1 MDGRNS
7 QSYRSNHIKGVNEM
21 IPDRMNYFVLWPAVF
36 ILSHFLYSQSP
47 EGTPEKV
54 YRYCYIIQSEDWY
67 KNQEA
72 LWKGKI
78 SENPQDENAWN
89 NYYFASRYAHMGM
102 DEYERKKML
111 DLIVS
116 EIRKAIPGSYLVPYV
131 QYYNG
136 DRKIEHLQ
144 KALQLKPDCADLY
157 WEFVQYYE
165 LNGDQPQKKLYCE
178 KLYASQI
185 IISSLYDYNF
195 NMLNSAE
202 KNSILFTNG
211 DNDNYPAWVLQE
223 AKGVRRDV
231 TVLNVHTV
239 FVLRDYLK
247 MKLDGRGLEIDIT
260 RLPEDDIS
268 VFMKELVYSI
278 KKNYPDIPIHVAPT
292 VYDEYKKELNNQ
304 LVLTGLDYTFSNEEF
319 DPIARIRENLE
330 RNLRLD
336 YLEYDWYNEHHI
348 TQTMMHRL
356 NLNYI
361 PSFMKLSK
369 MYDSSGKIELAKYW
383 KNKAIFLAEKAGDN
397 NLIKQLDEAYP

>member
-1 MDGRNS
+1 
-7 QSYRSNHIKGVNEM
+7 M
-21 IPDRMNYFVLWPAVF
+21 IPDKMKFFLLWSAVF
-36 ILSHFLYSQSP
+36 ILFHFLYGQSP
-47 EGTPEKV
+47 EVTPEKV
-54 YRYCYIIQSEDWY
+54 YRYCYVIQSEDWY

-72 LWKGKI
+72 LWKAKI
-78 SENPQDENAWN
+78 SENPQDENAWY

-116 EIRKAIPGSYLVPYV
+116 EIKKAIPDSYLFPYL

-165 LNGDQPQKKLYCE
+165 LTGDRLQKKIFCE
-178 KLYASQI
+178 KLYASKI

-260 RLPEDDIS
+260 HLPEEDIS
-268 VFMKELVYSI
+268 VFMKELVHAI
-278 KKNYPDIPIHVAPT
+278 NRDYPDIPIHVAPT
-292 VYDEYKKELNNQ
+292 VYDEYKKEINNQ
-304 LVLTGLDYTFSNEEF
+304 LVITGLNYTVTSEEF
-319 DPIARIRENLE
+319 DYIARIRKNLE

-336 YLEYDWYNEHHI
+336 YLTYDWYNEHHI
-348 TQTMMHRL
+348 TQTMMDRL

-361 PSFMKLSK
+361 PSFMELSK
-369 MYDSSGKIELAKYW
+369 MYDSSGEIELAKYW
-383 KNKAIFLAEKAGDN
+383 KGKAIFLAEKAGDKD
-397 NLIKQLDEAYP
+397 LVKQLGKAYP